1 MSAGLKQFFSGI
13 AFLAALGMF
22 YAVGYF
28 HGATSQVFG
37 KVATFVDVVQN
48 GVTQFTEFRQDVKDT
63 KASIKKTKDEFI
75 AEIRSLFRF
84 KIGKNGEY
92 ILVPPDDS
100 DLPTD
105 SNADT
110 NSDR

>member
-1 MSAGLKQFFSGI
+1 MSGTLKQFFSAI
-13 AFLAALGMF
+13 AFIGALGCF
-22 YAVGYF
+22 YVTGYF

-75 AEIRSLFRF
+75 AEIKSLFRI
-84 KIGKNGEY
+84 KIGKNGERF
-92 ILVPPDDS
+92 LVPADDS